1 MDNASHNKHVTA
13 KNLASPLKQKSKL
26 DNDLNVANKTKTLL
40 EEPSVAKS
48 IGNKTV
54 PNLVT
59 KIIILLT
66 MMKIKLK

>member
-1 MDNASHNKHVTA
+1 MQAIINMLLRKSSISA
-13 KNLASPLKQKSKL
+13 KTKSKL